1 MGRSTS
7 CRSRRLPAQ
16 GQCFPRLGSKEL
28 HRVLK
33 NCVTLDQ
40 FALCI
45 FGILAGRV
53 TLDPSTWNSNKFSPI
68 GLRRSNGVLWWLRQ
82 LIRWSASLWAES
94 IRGANTLFGT
104 KTFRWKGW
112 ILDRE
117 KERGWDTHTERERE
131 RVENETDLTD
141 LKQLW
146 TKEWASGETNYEII
160 SGKKKCTEK
169 QNPDEG
175 CIIR

>member
-1 MGRSTS
+1 MGRSAA

-16 GQCFPRLGSKEL
+16 GQFFPRHGSKEL

-40 FALCI
+40 FALRI

-53 TLDPSTWNSNKFSPI
+53 TLHPSTWNSNKFSPI

-104 KTFRWKGW
+104 KTFGWKGW

-117 KERGWDTHTERERE
+117 KERGWDAHTQREKERESRK
-131 RVENETDLTD
+131 RNWIDWFETALN
-141 LKQLW
+141 KKMSQWRNQLRDYKW
-146 TKEWASGETNYEII
+146 KEKMYRKTKAWW
-160 SGKKKCTEK
+160 
-169 QNPDEG
+169 
-175 CIIR
+175 RM

>member
-1 MGRSTS
+1 MGRSAA

-16 GQCFPRLGSKEL
+16 GQCFPRHGSKEL

-40 FALCI
+40 VALCI
-45 FGILAGRV
+45 FRILAGRV
-53 TLDPSTWNSNKFSPI
+53 TLDPSSWNSNKFSPF

-94 IRGANTLFGT
+94 LRGANTLFGT
-104 KTFRWKGW
+104 KTFGWKGW

-117 KERGWDTHTERERE
+117 KERSWDAHTEREKERE
-131 RVENETDLTD
+131 SKTKLN
-141 LKQLW
+141 W

-160 SGKKKCTEK
+160 SGKRKCTEK
-169 QNPDEG
+169 QKPDEG